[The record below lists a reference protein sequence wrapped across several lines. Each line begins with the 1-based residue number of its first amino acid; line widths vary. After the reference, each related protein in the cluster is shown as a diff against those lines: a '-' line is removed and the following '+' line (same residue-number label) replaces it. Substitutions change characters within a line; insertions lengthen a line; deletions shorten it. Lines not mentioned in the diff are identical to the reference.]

1 MAITNPFEVEFSS
14 AMPEPDHM
22 GHILE
27 QRVAADPH
35 EREDTQRDQ
44 RYGHNDDL
52 SGEIHRQPL
61 DFRVADQYQQD
72 PGLYRVTG
80 FQHAAHQFA
89 GVGVVGRDGVDI
101 TELPVIGHIRCL
113 LPV

>member
-1 MAITNPFEVEFSS
+1 MELATPH
-14 AMPEPDHM
+14 PEQNDVC
-22 GHILE
+22 GKLE
-27 QRVAADPH
+27 QGIAADPH